1 MTPHTPEQIERLAA
15 RLAAIAVATAQ
26 RAKLAEIMGE
36 V

>member
-1 MTPHTPEQIERLAA
+1 MTTHTPEQIEQLAA
-15 RLAAIAVATAQ
+15 RLAGLASAQ